1 MHLFP
6 FVIVPSH
13 MSAAQLHSER
23 PVLWKAVMLQAC
35 HLEGGRQVFMGR
47 KLLQELSEALLTKPR
62 KGLDVLQG
70 LLLYIGW

>member
-1 MHLFP
+1 MRLFP
-6 FVIVPSH
+6 FVVVPSYI
-13 MSAAQLHSER
+13 SAAQLRSER

-35 HLEGGRQVFMGR
+35 FLEGGRQVYMGR